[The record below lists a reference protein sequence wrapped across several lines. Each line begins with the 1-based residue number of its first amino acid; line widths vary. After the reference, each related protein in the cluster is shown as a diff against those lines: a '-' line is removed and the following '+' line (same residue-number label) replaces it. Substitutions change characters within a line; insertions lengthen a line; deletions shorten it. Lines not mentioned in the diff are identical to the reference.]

1 MLDYSDVVTDKFSF
15 LWWKDLVGLTSSRT
29 VKCNW
34 FTMVVLCKLG
44 NSSTI
49 RFWKHNWLDHNLLAT
64 HFNNLFGFVVN
75 PNILIRD
82 IGYWLREVWN

>member
-1 MLDYSDVVTDKFSF
+1 MLDYSGVVIDKFSF
-15 LWWKDLVGLTSSRT
+15 LWWKDLAGLTSSGT

-49 RFWKHNWLDHNLLAT
+49 RFWKHNWLDHNSLAI

-75 PNILIRD
+75 PNILIHD
-82 IGYWLREVWN
+82 VGYWLR